1 MNMKD
6 DAVVFDMDG
15 VIFDSEKMVIICW
28 KEVAQKYG
36 IENIEYACKQ
46 CLGTNKD
53 ASRARFKEIYG
64 QDFPYDTYK
73 AEMSA
78 LFHERCSGGK
88 LPLKPGVNELLEY
101 LKSQKKKI
109 ALASSTRREVV
120 LRELEDGGVLSYFD
134 KVICGD
140 MVERSK
146 PFPDIYLKACEE
158 IGVEPEM
165 AVAIEDSYNGIR
177 SANRAGLQ
185 SIMVPDLIEANDE
198 MRDLSKIVLNSLIE
212 VKDYLKG

>member
-1 MNMKD
+1 MNMKY

>member
-1 MNMKD
+1 MNMKY

-101 LKSQKKKI
+101 LKNQKKKI

-120 LRELEDGGVLSYFD
+120 LRELKDGGVLSYFD

-146 PFPDIYLKACEE
+146 PFPDIYLKACKE

-185 SIMVPDLIEANDE
+185 PIMVPDLIEANEE